1 MKEPTD
7 RVTVRVPG
15 TTANLGPGF
24 DTLGV
29 ALRIYNHV
37 TLAPNGGS
45 GTRLISAVDEA
56 GRDAA
61 EAMIG
66 EAARVFF
73 RRTRLSPVGCDVG
86 LRGDVP
92 AARGLGSSVTVR
104 LGVVAGLNE
113 MLGAGL
119 SRDELLDLVAGLER
133 HPDNAAPA
141 IFGGFTAAGYV
152 GDGIRCVRF
161 PVSRRACF
169 VTLIPGFEVKTSEA
183 RTLVP
188 DSLSRVDT
196 VHNLNR
202 AALITAAFA
211 AGDLNVLRGLFED
224 RLHQPYREPL
234 IPQLSRVIRAGEKAG
249 AIGGWLSGSGSTI
262 ICLALEGAERVGDA
276 MLRQMPGSEIR
287 ILGAD
292 SGGMRVKVKRVLDA

>member
-1 MKEPTD
+1 MKEPMD

-37 TLAPNGGS
+37 TLVSNGRS
-45 GTRLISAVDEA
+45 GMRLVSAVDEA

-73 RRTRLSPVGCDVG
+73 RRTHLTPIGCDVG

-119 SRDELLDLVAGLER
+119 SREELLDLVAGLER

-141 IFGGFTAAGYV
+141 IYGGFTAAGCV
-152 GDGIRCVRF
+152 GDAIRCVRF
-161 PVSRRACF
+161 PVSRRASF
-169 VTLIPGFEVKTSEA
+169 VTLIPDFEVKTSEA

-211 AGDLNVLRGLFED
+211 AGDLNVLKGLFED
-224 RLHQPYREPL
+224 RLHQPFREPL

-262 ICLALEGAERVGDA
+262 ICLALDGAVRVGDA
-276 MLRQMPGSEIR
+276 MLRQMPGSELR

-292 SGGMRVKVKRVLDA
+292 SGGMRVRVERALGA

>member
-1 MKEPTD
+1 M
-7 RVTVRVPG
+7 
-15 TTANLGPGF
+15 
-24 DTLGV
+24 
-29 ALRIYNHV
+29 
-37 TLAPNGGS
+37 
-45 GTRLISAVDEA
+45 RLVSPVHDA

-73 RRTRLSPVGCDVG
+73 RRMRQSPIGCDVG
-86 LRGDVP
+86 LTGDVP

-113 MLGAGL
+113 LLGAGL
-119 SRDELLDLVAGLER
+119 SRHGLLDLVAGLEQ

-141 IFGGFTAAGYV
+141 IFGGFTAAGFV
-152 GDGIRCVRF
+152 SDGIRCVRF
-161 PVSRRACF
+161 PVSRRARF
-169 VTLIPGFEVKTSEA
+169 VTLIPDFEVKTSEA

-188 DSLSRVDT
+188 DSLSRADT

-202 AALITAAFA
+202 AALITAGFA
-211 AGDLNVLRGLFED
+211 AGDLNVLKGLFED

-262 ICLALEGAERVGDA
+262 ICLALEGAVKVGDA
-276 MLRQMPGSEIR
+276 MLRQMPGSELR

-292 SGGMRVKVKRVLDA
+292 SGGVQIRVKRATDA